1 MFPDLM
7 NTITT
12 KVQKLHE
19 RHAGSTKTHQNTP
32 CQMTKIRNKEKHL
45 YRSHRSH
52 MTCSRAKNDLR
63 LAISNYASLKEMEQQ
78 LYF

>member
-32 CQMTKIRNKEKHL
+32 KNNH
-45 YRSHRSH
+45 SHPKTARDYIEA
-52 MTCSRAKNDLR
+52 TIL
-63 LAISNYASLKEMEQQ
+63 
-78 LYF
+78 